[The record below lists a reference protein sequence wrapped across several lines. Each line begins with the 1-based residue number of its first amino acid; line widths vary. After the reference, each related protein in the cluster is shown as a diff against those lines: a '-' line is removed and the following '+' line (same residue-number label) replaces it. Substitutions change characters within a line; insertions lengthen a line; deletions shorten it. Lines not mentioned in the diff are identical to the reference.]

1 MGMEGGG
8 ITAHPTL
15 ADESLQSME
24 DTGTGGS
31 SAGQDKKAI
40 FQISNMLNQKLGAF
54 DGQTPMNTQDGG
66 AFDLE
71 SDKE

>member
-1 MGMEGGG
+1 MEGGG
-8 ITAHPTL
+8 VTAHPTL

-31 SAGQDKKAI
+31 IRSDQKAI
-40 FQISNMLNQKLGAF
+40 FQISNMLHQQLGAF

-66 AFDLE
+66 AFGDIE
-71 SDKE
+71 SDKEL